1 MLGGGNGDGGGDGVC
16 VCVCV
21 CTILDREVK
30 AIEFPKDLSAFSF
43 I

>member
-1 MLGGGNGDGGGDGVC
+1 MEMVVGM

-30 AIEFPKDLSAFSF
+30 AIEFPKDLSAF
-43 I
+43 

>member
-1 MLGGGNGDGGGDGVC
+1 MLGGGNGDGGGDG

>member
-21 CTILDREVK
+21 CTILDRDVK